1 MSVHARDGAPLAEE
15 AAAEAKAGAAAQVA
29 AQRDTTEPCL
39 VPGVSFTSLEAAA
52 AEAAAEAAAAAAAEA
67 ATAEAACTVEIMVR
81 HRRTFG
87 RQLCI
92 LSGECVHQ
100 RGLGAEG
107 RVTRDA
113 EGRVTRDAEPAD
125 GAAAAS
131 APRLLGEG
139 NAGREAAIF
148 QVVLDYTKLGE
159 AAAVVDVDFSD
170 PKLELRGERVRAS
183 GVAHP
188 VAKNHRRRALQALQ
202 EDRYNVTTGASKTDV
217 AETPSVNTPHAPTP
231 REGGASIV
239 QLKATEVALLKPF
252 VARARD
258 DRLRTQGLA
267 AMHGAAAGERANG
280 HGGAAAE
287 EEAEEAAEADVAAAF
302 VSSGGGG
309 DEAEAEAEA
318 DGGGGGGGG
327 GGGRTRR
334 KLRFRARPAT
344 EAALVMAS
352 RLDAAKRPEAL
363 CKAVLGGHALR
374 VSALASLGV
383 RCIVC
388 RGDRPPSPT
397 TSCPEAV
404 ATASLCVCV
413 PVRV

>member
-1 MSVHARDGAPLAEE
+1 MSVHARDGAALAEA

-39 VPGVSFTSLEAAA
+39 VPGVSFASLEA
-52 AEAAAEAAAAAAAEA
+52 AAAAAAAEA
-67 ATAEAACTVEIMVR
+67 EAEAEAEAAAAAEAEAVAAAEAAAVRCSVEIMVR

-87 RQLCI
+87 RHLCI
-92 LSGECVHQ
+92 LTGECVNQ
-100 RGLGAEG
+100 RVLGAEG
-107 RVTRDA
+107 VHPA
-113 EGRVTRDAEPAD
+113 DAEPAD

-131 APRLLGEG
+131 VPRLLGEG
-139 NAGREAAIF
+139 NTGREGAIL
-148 QVVLDYTKLGE
+148 QVVLDYKKLL
-159 AAAVVDVDFSD
+159 AAAVVDIDFSD

-183 GVAHP
+183 GVARP
-188 VAKNHRRRALQALQ
+188 VPDNHRRRALRALQ
-202 EDRYNVTTGASKTDV
+202 EDRYNVTTGNSETDV
-217 AETPSVNTPHAPTP
+217 ADTPSADTPQAPTP
-231 REGGASIV
+231 QASTPREVAASIV

-258 DRLRTQGLA
+258 ERLRTQGLA
-267 AMHGAAAGERANG
+267 AMHGAAAGERATG
-280 HGGAAAE
+280 HGAAAAE
-287 EEAEEAAEADVAAAF
+287 EEAEAAVAEEADVAAAF

-309 DEAEAEAEA
+309 DEAEAEA
-318 DGGGGGGGG
+318 DGGGGDG
-327 GGGRTRR
+327 GGGRARR

-383 RCIVC
+383 
-388 RGDRPPSPT
+388 
-397 TSCPEAV
+397 
-404 ATASLCVCV
+404 
-413 PVRV
+413 